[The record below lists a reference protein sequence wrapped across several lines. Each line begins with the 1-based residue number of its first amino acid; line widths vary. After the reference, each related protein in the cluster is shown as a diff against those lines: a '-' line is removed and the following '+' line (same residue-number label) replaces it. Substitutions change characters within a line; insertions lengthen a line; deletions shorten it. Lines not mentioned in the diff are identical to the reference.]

1 MTPNPINPVRSSWNC
16 DARRNKILMND
27 GSAGTINAFRCARI
41 VARNLRFIGF
51 ERMREQADDSVAK
64 LLISSQFEPM
74 NPSDRMHI
82 TMVKK
87 LLEGGRACDKCLQ
100 AEQLLRD

>member
-1 MTPNPINPVRSSWNC
+1 
-16 DARRNKILMND
+16 
-27 GSAGTINAFRCARI
+27 
-41 VARNLRFIGF
+41 
-51 ERMREQADDSVAK
+51 MREQADDSVAK

-100 AEQLLRD
+100 AEQLLRDRGLWDKVNEVLWAVEGDANSQGMLIAADKGIKLAPFFIVKNDNGTERT